1 MESHLLIA
9 RIHLFAQSIFLGT
22 QQIFNSLTANVIL
35 DANFVATHHF
45 MTATK

>member
-22 QQIFNSLTANVIL
+22 QQIFNSLTANVFL
-35 DANFVATHHF
+35 NANFVDTHHF
-45 MTATK
+45 MAATE